1 MRWGIEGCSGNALS
15 IPCFQNTSALLGT
28 LALSGREEGEGSL
41 GKPRVG
47 VSKRWDCGWHI
58 SPCARSAHAP
68 SWSQCESGTSW
79 SCPTTGGV
87 VPAGTP
93 AQRWAWQ
100 FFAFSR
106 VTHSFTALGPVALC
120 PWHAPLCPPQRL
132 AFLSPVGCGPRH
144 FCFLL
149 SEVGSGGG
157 ETWDLLRARRGRTMA
172 SLWETPKL
180 RHQVLN

>member
-1 MRWGIEGCSGNALS
+1 MLCQHPVSRTLLLYWAPWHSVGGRKERAAWGSPGWESVRDGIVAG
-15 IPCFQNTSALLGT
+15 TSHHVLGVLT
-28 LALSGREEGEGSL
+28 
-41 GKPRVG
+41 
-47 VSKRWDCGWHI
+47 
-58 SPCARSAHAP
+58 AP

-149 SEVGSGGG
+149 TEVGSGGG
-157 ETWDLLRARRGRTMA
+157 KTWDLLRARRGRTMA